1 MSIQIRDVLA
11 IRWTAG
17 DLRTKSKWTAMFK
30 LNKRKENKCQL
41 KLKEKLSIMTNSC
54 KDIEVCF
61 SIGKTNY

>member
-1 MSIQIRDVLA
+1 
-11 IRWTAG
+11 
-17 DLRTKSKWTAMFK
+17 MFK

-41 KLKEKLSIMTNSC
+41 KLKEKLSIMANSY